1 MGGGIGS
8 QSGSIISAYGSGTIP
23 GPLHSARARRER
35 RSRSACEGSKVLAA
49 STKSTSSIMASATKS
64 HRNSRNKMR
73 TPMPARQKA
82 YSAERTPCKQ
92 RGTSPG
98 TPPMAFMRWPKPGEM
113 ALSKFGSPMVAQV

>member
-1 MGGGIGS
+1 M
-8 QSGSIISAYGSGTIP
+8 SAYGSGTLP

-35 RSRSACEGSKVLAA
+35 RSRSACENGKLLAP
-49 STKSTSSIMASATKS
+49 STSSTNSILASAKKS
-64 HRNSRNKMR
+64 QRSSRNKMR

-82 YSAERTPCKQ
+82 FSAERTPLNKQ

>member
-1 MGGGIGS
+1 M
-8 QSGSIISAYGSGTIP
+8 SAYGSGTLP

-35 RSRSACEGSKVLAA
+35 RSRSACEGNKLLAP
-49 STKSTSSIMASATKS
+49 STSSSNSILASATKS
-64 HRNSRNKMR
+64 QRASRNKMR

-82 YSAERTPCKQ
+82 LSAERTPRNKQ